1 MKKTKFISSLLSAI
15 LILSAVAVPVAAA
28 DVNQDSSGGTATVS
42 YTNDSVWTATIPAY
56 VAPVEA
62 GQQDVS
68 AYEVAVKDVVIG
80 DNQQLAA
87 TVEYSGYVT
96 EANGVK
102 IPYQLYDS
110 NGEEIQS
117 GDTILSKSAGEPGTE
132 ATITF
137 GAALTDSPKYAGVYT
152 DTATFAFTAKDKVYT
167 LDEINADEH
176 LLPIGKTKP
185 EYVVAKFND
194 DFSEVTIFA
203 NGESSDGQMMDF
215 KLNATEPSITQ
226 HAATLK
232 TATIKNGVK
241 SIGAYAFA
249 NCTVLES
256 AYLTNDITKA
266 GASTFLWC
274 SSLSTVNIPENLST
288 IPQYMFASCA
298 SLTNI
303 TFPPKTKTIEM
314 RAFQACGLESL
325 FIPSTVDTVSN
336 ASTFAK
342 CNKLKTVTASNNS
355 FGYSFSGT
363 GRYEGAFANCT
374 ALETIDLSNYGD
386 TKLPPNFANG
396 CTALTHVELGDKIE
410 DIYVGAFLGCT
421 SLKSLTIP
429 ASVRSIG
436 VGALSGYSPQVFDE
450 ALESLTCLGT
460 GLSGRYSGVTNQ
472 TMGISGPDDKVI
484 FYVPEEI
491 ASTWIAAWGTPEET
505 ADSWFPLVII

>member
-1 MKKTKFISSLLSAI
+1 MKKILS
-15 LILSAVAVPVAAA
+15 LILCL
-28 DVNQDSSGGTATVS
+28 ATVLGCVS
-42 YTNDSVWTATIPAY
+42 VALASGDTSIVKYESKSTYTVQVPEYIVPDD
-56 VAPVEA
+56 A
-62 GQQDVS
+62 GQQDPTEYSVT
-68 AYEVAVKDVVIG
+68 ATDVVLPSG
-80 DNQQLAA
+80 QKLSV
-87 TVEYSGYVT
+87 TVEYDGTIT
-96 EANGVK
+96 EENGVK

-110 NGEEIQS
+110 NREEIQS

-132 ATITF
+132 ATIAF

-152 DTATFAFTAKDKVYT
+152 DTATFVFSAKNKVYT

-215 KLNATEPSITQ
+215 KLNVTEPSITQ

-241 SIGAYAFA
+241 SIGAYAFNDCA
-249 NCTVLES
+249 VLES

-266 GASTFLWC
+266 GAGTFRGC

-288 IPQYMFASCA
+288 IPQYMFIGCA

-314 RAFQACGLESL
+314 RAFYACGFESI

-336 ASTFAK
+336 AGAFAK

-355 FGYSFSGT
+355 FGYTFLGS

-410 DIYVGAFLGCT
+410 SIYVGAFLGCT

-436 VGALSGYSPQVFDE
+436 DGALSGHSPQVFDE